1 MNARNWT
8 VASALSALILTV
20 SGFSAAAVAE
30 GAKECRQYVPGAG
43 VTIAVEC
50 GQPVAGVVLANAPL
64 KCRRYVPGAGMA
76 IEEAC
81 PEEVALGA
89 EKSARVTE
97 APASGPRTP
106 QKLPSVADTRAAA
119 TPGGA
124 VGGATGSAAKAEKVE
139 KAAAVIDTGG
149 KGETI
154 SCSGALDR
162 AQLGSETDRDL
173 NALRSGCT
181 SGG

>member
-8 VASALSALILTV
+8 MASALPALILAV
-20 SGFSAAAVAE
+20 SGFSSAAVAE

-43 VTIAVEC
+43 VTIPVEC
-50 GQPVAGVVLANAPL
+50 GQPVAGVVLASAPL
-64 KCRRYVPGAGMA
+64 KCRRYIPGAGMA

-81 PEEVALGA
+81 PEDAAPGTDKAVRA
-89 EKSARVTE
+89 TE
-97 APASGPRTP
+97 APASGRTP
-106 QKLPSVADTRAAA
+106 QKVPPVAVTN
-119 TPGGA
+119 
-124 VGGATGSAAKAEKVE
+124 AAKPEKIE
-139 KAAAVIDTGG
+139 KAAAVIDAR
-149 KGETI
+149 KGEAIT
-154 SCSGALDR
+154 CSGALDR

>member
-8 VASALSALILTV
+8 MASALPVLILAV
-20 SGFSAAAVAE
+20 SGFSSAAVAE

-43 VTIAVEC
+43 VTISVEC
-50 GQPVAGVVLANAPL
+50 SQPVASVVLASAPL
-64 KCRRYVPGAGMA
+64 KCRRYIPGAGMA

-81 PEEVALGA
+81 PEDAAPGTDKAVRA
-89 EKSARVTE
+89 TE

-106 QKLPSVADTRAAA
+106 QKVPPVAV

-124 VGGATGSAAKAEKVE
+124 TGNAAKPEKIE
-139 KAAAVIDTGG
+139 RAAAVIDTG
-149 KGETI
+149 KSETI
-154 SCSGALDR
+154 TCSGALDR